1 MSGRVEKQSRAAKT
15 QKSKYINKIR
25 KKNKMSNN
33 ELSFKNN
40 GTYLFEIDSVKPVE
54 SKQKKTPG
62 LEVSMRSIAGETK
75 GKLMKDTIW
84 RTKGTTWKIN
94 DFLNATGA
102 DSIPS
107 DTISLYEA
115 FNGKRIEVR
124 MGIEEGRED
133 EKTGVKYDDRNRVKK
148 FVGPVTGSP
157 SVVAEEPEAAQST
170 DVPF

>member
-1 MSGRVEKQSRAAKT
+1 
-15 QKSKYINKIR
+15 
-25 KKNKMSNN
+25 MSN
-33 ELSFKNN
+33 ELPFKDNA
-40 GTYLFEIDSVKPVE
+40 TYLFEIDSVKPVT
-54 SKQKKTPG
+54 SKQKQTPG

-75 GKLMKDTIW
+75 GQSLRDTIW

-107 DTISLYEA
+107 DTISLYET
-115 FNGKRIEVR
+115 FNGKCIEVR
-124 MGIEEGRED
+124 MGVEEGRKD

-148 FVGPVTGSP
+148 FVGPVTGTP
-157 SVVAEEPEAAQST
+157 SISNDVPTAADENENSG